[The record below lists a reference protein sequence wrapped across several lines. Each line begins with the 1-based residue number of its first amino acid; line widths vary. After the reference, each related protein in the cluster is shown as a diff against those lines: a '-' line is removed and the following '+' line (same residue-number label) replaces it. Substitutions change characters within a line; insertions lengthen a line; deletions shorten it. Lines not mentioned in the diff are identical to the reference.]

1 MSYGVTRTQD
11 QTGDVGWVSGR
22 NTWERAESPVAERVR
37 FVLAT
42 PRGECLV
49 DPELGV
55 DWRRVDLLRT
65 DAVATAEAS
74 IRAALKGLVDA
85 QEIRDVA
92 VRVDVF
98 PARGLIAYD
107 VSFVDVKL
115 KALRRVQGEA

>member
-22 NTWERAESPVAERVR
+22 NTWERAASPVTERVR

-42 PRGECLV
+42 PRGECLF
-49 DPELGV
+49 DPTLGV
-55 DWRRVDLLRT
+55 DWRRVDRLRT
-65 DAVATAEAS
+65 DAGTTAEAS
-74 IRAALKGLVDA
+74 IRAALKPFVDT

-98 PARGLIAYD
+98 PVRGLIAFE
-107 VSFVDVKL
+107 VEFVDTKL
-115 KALRRVQGEA
+115 KALRRVKGEA